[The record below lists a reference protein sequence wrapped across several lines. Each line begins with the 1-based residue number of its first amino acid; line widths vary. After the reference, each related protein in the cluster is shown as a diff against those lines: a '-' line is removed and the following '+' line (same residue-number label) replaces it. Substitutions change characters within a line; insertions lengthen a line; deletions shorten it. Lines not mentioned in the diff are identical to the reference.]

1 MDVAWLSI
9 RAAGG
14 DEAGEK
20 LSEAV
25 GKAVEGERG
34 GEEKVYWEE
43 LTRLS

>member
-1 MDVAWLSI
+1 LDVAWLSI

-14 DEAGEK
+14 DEAGERLK
-20 LSEAV
+20 DAV
-25 GKAVEGERG
+25 GKAVGGERG